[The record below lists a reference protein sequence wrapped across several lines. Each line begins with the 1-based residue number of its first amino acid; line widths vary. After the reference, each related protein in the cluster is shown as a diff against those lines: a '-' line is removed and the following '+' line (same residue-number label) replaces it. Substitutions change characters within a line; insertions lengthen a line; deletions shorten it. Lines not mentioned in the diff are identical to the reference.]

1 MQTIDVN
8 DLEAAFNKARPYL
21 EKGAMANGHGGVR
34 FDAAFHRDPSMHFGA
49 SIGDPGKSGRSFDRL
64 NKLKLS
70 PTIEHRCD
78 TCDLPEAAADH
89 LRAEGV
95 HHGAL
100 YDDELGVGLSL
111 TGFGPYG
118 NVSWC
123 SFIMDELREIHSQ
136 KLALAA

>member
-1 MQTIDVN
+1 MSTLDAS

-21 EKGAMANGHGGVR
+21 EKGAAANGHGGIR
-34 FDAAFHRDPSMHFGA
+34 FDAAFYHDPSVHFGV
-49 SIGDPGKSGRSFDRL
+49 SIGDPGKEGREFERL

-70 PTIEHRCD
+70 ATLGHRCD

-89 LRAEGV
+89 LRGAGV
-95 HHGAL
+95 HDGAR
-100 YDDELGVGLSL
+100 YIEELGVGMSL

-123 SFIMDELREIHSQ
+123 SFIRDELREIHT
-136 KLALAA
+136 KKVDIAA